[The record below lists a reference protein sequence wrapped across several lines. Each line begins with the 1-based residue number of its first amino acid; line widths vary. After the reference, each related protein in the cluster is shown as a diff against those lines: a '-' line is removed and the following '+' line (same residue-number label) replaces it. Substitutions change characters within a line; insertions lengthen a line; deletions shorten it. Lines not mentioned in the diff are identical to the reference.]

1 MLDHVSI
8 GAADYARARAFYDA
22 VLATLGYTPVMVL
35 DQYQVAGYGTGQ
47 KPSFWVHGL
56 AGCSM
61 PGHGQIGSGPGQ
73 HLAFTAPDRRAVDAF
88 YAAGLSLGGSDN
100 GAPGLRPHYHPGYY
114 GAFLVDPDGHRIEAC
129 CHQPE

>member
-22 VLATLGYTPVMVL
+22 VLATLGYAPVMVVE
-35 DQYQVAGYGTGQ
+35 QYEVTGYGIGQ
-47 KPSFWVHGL
+47 KPSFWVHGP
-56 AGCSM
+56 AGCPM
-61 PGHGQIGSGPGQ
+61 PGHGQIGAGPGQ

-88 YAAGLSLGGSDN
+88 YAAGLAQGGSDN
-100 GAPGLRPHYHPGYY
+100 GAPGLRPHYHAGYY

-129 CHQPE
+129 CHKPE